1 MASRFYEL
9 TKQLFDEGIN
19 DNVAEWERELFYLQN
34 LLNTSYDAIPD
45 WAVRASTIYDRN
57 SHTLEVEWEYTM
69 SEDPLEVGV
78 IIDTLPSEVLLAE
91 DPRAMALAIKN
102 RATEELVA
110 EDLAHFEKRR
120 VSIFEELLILER
132 EIMSCRSKT
141 PKMAFTAEG
150 LLEIEKAYRELLNR
164 VSELAHKEL
173 NK

>member
-9 TKQLFDEGIN
+9 TKQIFDEGIN
-19 DNVAEWERELFYLQN
+19 AHVAEWERELFYLQN
-34 LLNTSYDAIPD
+34 LLKTSYDAIPD
-45 WAVRASTIYDRN
+45 WAVRAGTIYDRN
-57 SHTLEVEWEYTM
+57 SQTLEVEWEYTM

-78 IIDTLPSEVLLAE
+78 IVETLPSEVLLAE

-110 EDLAHFEKRR
+110 EDIAHFEKRR
-120 VSIFEELLILER
+120 VNIFEDLLSLEQKIL
-132 EIMSCRSKT
+132 SCRSKT